1 MIRCLALLPLLVLPM
16 PDPVKASFEELSG
29 FEYSPG
35 KALPAKVLAFDGKSV
50 SISGFMQR
58 EVPGSGPVNEFLLVN
73 SACNCNGTPKLN
85 EIVFCTLPDG
95 VTMDVLPG
103 FVHVIGTMY
112 VGEQKEDGEVV
123 ALYVMDADEVK

>member
-1 MIRCLALLPLLVLPM
+1 MRSFVLLPLLVLPM
-16 PDPVKASFEELSG
+16 ADPVKASFEELAG
-29 FEYSPG
+29 FEYAPG
-35 KALPAKVLAFDGKSV
+35 KPLPARVMAFDGKAV
-50 SISGFMQR
+50 AISGFMQR

-103 FVHVIGTMY
+103 FVHVTGTMY